1 MVEPEVIENRIR
13 KLQGYL
19 EKLSQL
25 ARTDKKDFL
34 SDFRNIES
42 TKYLLQVSIEC
53 CLDIANHIIASE
65 KYRSPTD
72 YGDSFRVLHEHNI
85 ISDSLIGTLVE
96 MAKFRNRLVHVYWEI
111 NDDLVHEIVRNNLN
125 DFDLFVQA
133 IIELL

>member
-34 SDFRNIES
+34 SDFRNVES

-72 YGDSFRVLHEHNI
+72 YADSFRVLHEHNI

-111 NDDLVHEIVRNNLN
+111 NDDLLHEIVRNNLN
-125 DFDLFVQA
+125 DFDLFIQA